1 MPVPSIAA
9 SHHSGRINRR
19 LGGER
24 IASLDAFELIR
35 AQAHEALN
43 AIRLRCREDHNRIR
57 LDAPDAISPPYADKP
72 LAEAAR
78 PPLQSHLPDAGL
90 DANTRVKISRALAE
104 VLADVANEMASRDC
118 ADELLDS
125 EQLRTGNEA
134 GLFAVVVDDEQPADG
149 EPSQRRSTRLRRTDG
164 SPRRPTNRTPHGPR
178 LSQGARAN

>member
-9 SHHSGRINRR
+9 GHHSGRVNRG

-43 AIRLRCREDHNRIR
+43 AIRLRCREDRNRSLNR

-72 LAEAAR
+72 MAEAAR
-78 PPLQSHLPDAGL
+78 PSLQSHLRDAGR
-90 DANTRVKISRALAE
+90 DASTRIKISRAFAE
-104 VLADVANEMASRDC
+104 APADVANEMAARDC
-118 ADELLDS
+118 ADELLES

-134 GLFAVVVDDEQPADG
+134 GLFAVVVDDE
-149 EPSQRRSTRLRRTDG
+149 
-164 SPRRPTNRTPHGPR
+164 
-178 LSQGARAN
+178 